1 MKKQA
6 AKKDFINEIE
16 AMLPLERVQRAKKK
30 ADKEIFRI
38 KLSELRIKMGIKQ
51 EDLKAFT
58 QSGIS
63 KLESREDMKI
73 STLVEYLHNIG
84 MGLEIKAYPIKRK
97 RKVDEVV
104 ILKI

>member
-30 ADKEIFRI
+30 AENEIFRI
-38 KLSELRIKMGIKQ
+38 RLSELRIKMGLKQ
-51 EDLKAFT
+51 EDIKAFT

-63 KLESREDMKI
+63 KLESRDDMKL
-73 STLVEYLHNIG
+73 STLVKYLHNIG
-84 MGLEIKAYPIKRK
+84 MGLEIKAYPI
-97 RKVDEVV
+97 
-104 ILKI
+104 